1 LIQEKIVN
9 ICKPEVNEIE
19 DLTLG
24 RPLVD
29 YVSAGSEPKLTDV
42 AKCTVTRA
50 KPKADI
56 SWIYDS
62 PSKFP
67 SSTPFQVM
75 FPTFKNSKT
84 SKIDLFRF
92 TAGGCE
98 NF

>member
-1 LIQEKIVN
+1 M
-9 ICKPEVNEIE
+9 
-19 DLTLG
+19 
-24 RPLVD
+24 D

-67 SSTPFQVM
+67 SLPPFQLM
-75 FPTFKNSKT
+75 FPTKFQE
-84 SKIDLFRF
+84 F
-92 TAGGCE
+92 
-98 NF
+98 

>member
-1 LIQEKIVN
+1 M
-9 ICKPEVNEIE
+9 
-19 DLTLG
+19 
-24 RPLVD
+24 D

-67 SSTPFQVM
+67 SLPSFQLM
-75 FPTFKNSKT
+75 FPT
-84 SKIDLFRF
+84 
-92 TAGGCE
+92 
-98 NF
+98 

>member
-1 LIQEKIVN
+1 M
-9 ICKPEVNEIE
+9 NEIE

-56 SWIYDS
+56 SWIS
-62 PSKFP
+62 WKSVSGISL
-67 SSTPFQVM
+67 SSF
-75 FPTFKNSKT
+75 
-84 SKIDLFRF
+84 
-92 TAGGCE
+92 
-98 NF
+98 

>member
-1 LIQEKIVN
+1 M
-9 ICKPEVNEIE
+9 NEIE

-67 SSTPFQVM
+67 SLPSLQTI
-75 FPTFKNSKT
+75 FPTNVSNLKF
-84 SKIDLFRF
+84 
-92 TAGGCE
+92 
-98 NF
+98 

>member
-1 LIQEKIVN
+1 MYHRASSSKYSHSLKTSKIQVANTK
-9 ICKPEVNEIE
+9 KPEVNEIE

-67 SSTPFQVM
+67 SLPSFQLM
-75 FPTFKNSKT
+75 FPT
-84 SKIDLFRF
+84 
-92 TAGGCE
+92 
-98 NF
+98 

>member
-1 LIQEKIVN
+1 M
-9 ICKPEVNEIE
+9 NEIE

-67 SSTPFQVM
+67 TLIQNSTNFQLPKFCFQLTIVSK
-75 FPTFKNSKT
+75 FKE
-84 SKIDLFRF
+84 FQEF
-92 TAGGCE
+92 
-98 NF
+98 